1 MAAKKEK
8 TEETVAKVGETAVAE
23 EKDDGRVE
31 IAPLFYDPERYK
43 LPVSVIVNG
52 KKCII
57 PRGKA
62 GIRVPKAVK
71 EVLESSAYQRQ
82 MATDYMKSVEGVRNL
97 GEY

>member
-1 MAAKKEK
+1 MAKK
-8 TEETVAKVGETAVAE
+8 TEEKVTEAKVE
-23 EKDDGRVE
+23 EAMVEEDDGRVE

-52 KKCII
+52 KKYII

-82 MATDYMKSVEGVRNL
+82 MAIDYMKSVEGVKNL

>member
-1 MAAKKEK
+1 MAKKIEEK
-8 TEETVAKVGETAVAE
+8 VTEAKMEEAVV

-52 KKCII
+52 KKYII

-62 GIRVPKAVK
+62 GIRVPKAVA
-71 EVLESSAYQRQ
+71 EILESSAYQRQ
-82 MATDYMKSVEGVRNL
+82 MATDYMKSVEGVKNL

>member
-1 MAAKKEK
+1 MAKKIEEK
-8 TEETVAKVGETAVAE
+8 VTEAKVEEAVV

-52 KKCII
+52 KKYII

-82 MATDYMKSVEGVRNL
+82 MAIDYMKSVEGVKNL

>member
-1 MAAKKEK
+1 MAKK
-8 TEETVAKVGETAVAE
+8 TEEKVTEAKVDEAVV

-31 IAPLFYDPERYK
+31 IPPLFYDPERYK

-62 GIRVPKAVK
+62 GIRVPKAVA

-82 MATDYMKSVEGVRNL
+82 MATDYMKSVEGVKNL

>member
-1 MAAKKEK
+1 MAKK
-8 TEETVAKVGETAVAE
+8 TEEKVTEAKVEEAVV

-52 KKCII
+52 KKYII
-57 PRGKA
+57 PRGVA
-62 GIRVPKAVK
+62 GIRVPKAVA

-82 MATDYMKSVEGVRNL
+82 MATDYIKSVEGVKNL

>member
-1 MAAKKEK
+1 MAKKIEEK
-8 TEETVAKVGETAVAE
+8 VAEAKVEEAVV

-52 KKCII
+52 KKYII

-82 MATDYMKSVEGVRNL
+82 MAIDYMKSVEGVKNL

>member
-1 MAAKKEK
+1 MAKKIEEK
-8 TEETVAKVGETAVAE
+8 VTEAKMEEAVV

-52 KKCII
+52 KKYII

-82 MATDYMKSVEGVRNL
+82 MAIDYMKSVEGVKNL

>member
-1 MAAKKEK
+1 MAKKIEEK
-8 TEETVAKVGETAVAE
+8 VTEAKMEEAVV

-52 KKCII
+52 KKYII
-57 PRGKA
+57 PRGVA
-62 GIRVPKAVK
+62 GIRVPKAVA
-71 EVLESSAYQRQ
+71 EILESSAYQRQ
-82 MATDYMKSVEGVRNL
+82 MATDYMKSVEGVKNL

>member
-1 MAAKKEK
+1 MAKK
-8 TEETVAKVGETAVAE
+8 TEEKVTEVMVDEAVVE
-23 EKDDGRVE
+23 QDDGRVE

-52 KKCII
+52 TKYII
-57 PRGKA
+57 PRGKS
-62 GIRVPKAVK
+62 GIRVPRAVA

-82 MATDYMKSVEGVRNL
+82 MAIDYMKSVEGVKNL

>member
-1 MAAKKEK
+1 MAKKTEEK
-8 TEETVAKVGETAVAE
+8 TEAVVEETKVV
-23 EKDDGRVE
+23 DDGRVE

-52 KKCII
+52 KKYII

-62 GIRVPKAVK
+62 GIRVPKAVA
-71 EVLESSAYQRQ
+71 EVLMSSAYQRQ
-82 MATDYMKSVEGVRNL
+82 MATDYMKSIEGTKNL

>member
-1 MAAKKEK
+1 MAKK
-8 TEETVAKVGETAVAE
+8 TEEKVTEAKVEEAVV

-52 KKCII
+52 KKYII

-82 MATDYMKSVEGVRNL
+82 MATDYMKSVEGVKNL

>member
-1 MAAKKEK
+1 MAKK
-8 TEETVAKVGETAVAE
+8 TEEKTTEAKVEEAVV

-52 KKCII
+52 KKYII

-82 MATDYMKSVEGVRNL
+82 MAIDYMKSVEGVKNL